1 MRDWHVKHMEQT
13 VVNYVTGLSD
23 NATPW
28 EKKINKKYGSI
39 GRVSK
44 RLEYDIM
51 HGVERKQVYS
61 FLQSIRTESSYSEVR
76 NRQGSMTRLNEIQRL
91 FTGVI

>member
-1 MRDWHVKHMEQT
+1 MEQT

-44 RLEYDIM
+44 RLEYDLK
-51 HGVERKQVYS
+51 HGVDKKRVYS
-61 FLQSIRTESSYSEVR
+61 FLQ
-76 NRQGSMTRLNEIQRL
+76 
-91 FTGVI
+91 